1 MKNRMVAAFFSLV
14 FGIIGL
20 QFFYLGSV
28 GVGIW
33 ILMMT
38 FWFKWAKISLFIGAV
53 QFLQFIFMSDNDFN
67 KKYNKEHWK
76 AERDRRDAEKVG
88 KSSRRQHEYSAT
100 PPPQYEPPRPASRPA
115 AAPTQSNDVLKQSGI
130 KKFQDFDIKNA
141 IEDFGKAL
149 AIDPKDVAVH
159 WNLACC
165 YSLDE
170 QASKSFYHLEKAVAF
185 GFREYDKISTH
196 DALAFLR
203 VQPEFAEFLR
213 NGCQTAGLQ
222 TAKNTPDLLAELQ
235 RLKEERAR
243 GILTEMQY
251 VQSAQRLFR

>member
-1 MKNRMVAAFFSLV
+1 MMAAFFALV
-14 FGIIGL
+14 GGLIGL

-38 FWFKWAKISLFIGAV
+38 FWFKWAKISLFIGFV
-53 QFLQFIFMSDNDFN
+53 HFLQLIFMSEDEFN
-67 KKYNKEHWK
+67 KKYNKAKWREDNN
-76 AERDRRDAEKVG
+76 RDNDKTTKSRHRRE
-88 KSSRRQHEYSAT
+88 QSASQ
-100 PPPQYEPPRPASRPA
+100 PPPQYTPAPRPTTATPQQSR
-115 AAPTQSNDVLKQSGI
+115 QNNDVLKDSGI
-130 KKFQDFDIKNA
+130 KKYQDFDIKNA

-149 AIDPKDVAVH
+149 AIDPRDVSVH

-170 QASKSFYHLEKAVAF
+170 QAYKSFYHLEKAVAF
-185 GFREYDKISTH
+185 GFRDYDKIAKH

-203 VQPEFAEFLR
+203 VQPEFSEFIR
-213 NGCQTAGLQ
+213 NGCQMKQPTEGG
-222 TAKNTPDLLAELQ
+222 NNSPDLLAELQ
-235 RLKEERAR
+235 RLKDERAK

-251 VQSAQRLFR
+251 VLSAQKLFR